1 MDERLARGMA
11 AQLDLRRRRLDGG
24 DAPLGWKVGFG
35 APEMMEKLAID
46 GALVGFLTRRAVLAS
61 GASLALSDFT
71 KMAVE
76 PEIAVHMGADLA
88 AGSDRTAAR
97 AAIAG
102 LAPAIEIADATFPP
116 VDAEQILAAN
126 IYQRH
131 VVLGDL
137 DTSRA
142 GARLDGMRGRVSLDG
157 GEVANTSDLE
167 VNTGNII
174 DTVRHVADTLGQIG
188 ETLRAG
194 EIIIAG
200 SIVPPFWI
208 DAAQEFE
215 FALDPLGTI
224 SLKIVD

>member
-11 AQLDLRRRRLDGG
+11 AQLELRRRRLDGG

-142 GARLDGMRGRVSLDG
+142 GARLEGLNARVSTNGD
-157 GEVANTSDLE
+157 EVANTSDLE

>member
-11 AQLDLRRRRLDGG
+11 AQLELRRRRLDGG

-142 GARLDGMRGRVSLDG
+142 GARLEGLNARVSTNGD
-157 GEVANTSDLE
+157 EVANTSDLE

-215 FALDPLGTI
+215 FALDPIGTI

>member
-142 GARLDGMRGRVSLDG
+142 GARLEGLNARVSTNGD
-157 GEVANTSDLE
+157 EVANTSDLE

-208 DAAQEFE
+208 DAAQELE
-215 FALDPLGTI
+215 FALDPIGTI

>member
-142 GARLDGMRGRVSLDG
+142 GARLEGLNARVSTNGD
-157 GEVANTSDLE
+157 EVANTSDLE

-215 FALDPLGTI
+215 FALDPIGTI